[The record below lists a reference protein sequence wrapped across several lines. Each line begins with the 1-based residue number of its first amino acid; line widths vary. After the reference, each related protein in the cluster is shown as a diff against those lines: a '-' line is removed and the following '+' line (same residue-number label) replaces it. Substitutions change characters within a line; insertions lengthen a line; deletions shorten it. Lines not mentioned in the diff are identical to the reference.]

1 MAKYKNTKQIAKSAK
16 KAISDSKLHNYLV
29 GIPLVAL
36 IIKLIAMINIQAG
49 IWLGADGENY
59 LTGLDGLIADG
70 FFSEQS
76 LLSYWPA
83 GYPLLMWP
91 VAVIGDSIFFY
102 LLTII
107 QSVFFAYATYFFTN
121 KMANS
126 SLKSFAFWT
135 SIILSFNPTLS
146 LSSMAIGYEAPIAAC
161 FMMIAGIIWANTS
174 PVFDKKFWLAVASVG
189 GWFALATFMQP
200 RFLLI
205 AVIIAVLWALK
216 VAGTKNRICI
226 VALVTS
232 IMMVAPAIMI
242 FRNIEVIDKATIST
256 NLGVTMR
263 IGAGPETSGGY
274 ARSGPEVPCEPKAP
288 ATTVTDN
295 ELVICVIKW
304 YLSNPLDTARL
315 SANKAILFWSPW
327 DGPLSLNGT
336 MARNPWLKIS
346 PVNKIAKG
354 SEDGQR
360 LIFGFFGNAISYLW
374 MISQV
379 IFLFLG
385 YRSLRKLGRDELFF
399 ARVLITPVLVS
410 WLLALGTI
418 GDHRFRV
425 PTMSMSLALQ
435 VIAILAIRKKLN
447 DRVG

>member
-16 KAISDSKLHNYLV
+16 KEISDSKLRKYLIV
-29 GIPLVAL
+29 IPLIAL
-36 IIKLIAMINIQAG
+36 AIKLITMTNIPNG

-59 LTGLDGLIADG
+59 LTGLDGLVKDG
-70 FFSEQS
+70 FFSEQG

-91 VAVIGDSIFFY
+91 IAIIAEPIFFY
-102 LLTII
+102 LISLI
-107 QSVFFAYATYFFTN
+107 QSTFFAFATYFFTS
-121 KMANS
+121 KMAKS
-126 SLKSFAFWT
+126 SLKNFAFWT
-135 SIILSFNPTLS
+135 SIIISFNPTLS

-161 FMMIAGIIWANTS
+161 FMMITGLIWANAN
-174 PVFDKKFWLAVASVG
+174 PVFDRKFWLNVAYVG
-189 GWFALATFMQP
+189 FWFSLATFMQP

-205 AVIIAVLWALK
+205 AILIAALWALN
-216 VAGTKNRICI
+216 VVGAKNRVRIA
-226 VALVTS
+226 ALIIS

-242 FRNIEVIDKATIST
+242 FRNVVTIDKATIST

-274 ARSGPEVPCEPKAP
+274 DRSGPEVPCEPKAP
-288 ATTVTDN
+288 ATTVSDN
-295 ELVICVIKW
+295 EVVMCVLEW
-304 YLSNPLDTARL
+304 YLSNPVDIARL
-315 SANKAILFWSPW
+315 SLNKAIFFWSPW
-327 DGPLSLNGT
+327 SGPEAEGT

-346 PVNKIAKG
+346 PVQQIGK
-354 SEDGQR
+354 STEDGR
-360 LIFGFFGNAISYLW
+360 GLVFGPFGVALSYLW
-374 MISQV
+374 IIGQV
-379 IFLFLG
+379 FFLFKG

-399 ARVLITPVLVS
+399 GRVLITPVLAS

-425 PTMSMSLALQ
+425 PTMSVSLALQ
-435 VIAILAIRKKLN
+435 VIAFLAIRKKIS

>member
-1 MAKYKNTKQIAKSAK
+1 MAKYKNIKQIAKSAK
-16 KAISDSKLHNYLV
+16 KEISDSKLHKYLIT
-29 GIPLVAL
+29 IPLIAL
-36 IIKLIAMINIQAG
+36 AIKFITMGNIQAG
-49 IWLGADGENY
+49 AWYGADGENY
-59 LTGLDGLIADG
+59 ITGLDGLLKDG
-70 FFSEQS
+70 FFSQEG

-91 VAVIGDSIFFY
+91 IAVISQSIFFY
-102 LLTII
+102 LISAI
-107 QSVFFAYATYFFTN
+107 QSIFFAYATYFFTN
-121 KMANS
+121 KMAKS
-126 SLKSFAFWT
+126 SLKNFAFWT
-135 SIILSFNPTLS
+135 SMIITFNPTLS
-146 LSSMAIGYEAPIAAC
+146 LSSLAIGYEAPIAAC
-161 FMMIAGIIWANTS
+161 FMMIAGIIWANINPTY
-174 PVFDKKFWLAVASVG
+174 DKKFWLNVAYVG

-205 AVIIAVLWALK
+205 AIIIALFWALRVVGK
-216 VAGTKNRICI
+216 KNQIRIA
-226 VALVTS
+226 ALVIT

-242 FRNIEVIDKATIST
+242 FRNMEVINKATIST

-263 IGAGPETSGGY
+263 IGAGPETSGSY
-274 ARSGPEVPCEPKAP
+274 DRSGPEVPCDPKAP

-295 ELVICVIKW
+295 QLVTCVLKW
-304 YLSNPLDTARL
+304 YLTNPVDTARL
-315 SANKAILFWSPW
+315 SLNKAIFFWSPW
-327 DGPLSLNGT
+327 SGPEATGT

-346 PVNKIAKG
+346 PAQQIGKSNQN
-354 SEDGQR
+354 GQD
-360 LIFGFFGNAISYLW
+360 LVFGPIGILISYLW
-374 MISQV
+374 IIGQV
-379 IFLFLG
+379 LLLFLG

-435 VIAILAIRKKLN
+435 VIAILAVRKKFN